1 MRHLV
6 LAVALVAASAAR
18 AEGAPP
24 EAPRPAAVPA
34 AAEVKPVPSEPQAWE
49 LDAFVGYGQL
59 GYPALDMSDVTW
71 SNGGAGFALSVAY
84 RGPHFTHPF
93 LDLSYVPIVSSGKY
107 VNVYVPGTP
116 PTTTFASNSSHA
128 MGLVLGPGFDIDWFR
143 IRGGLGL
150 FAYNVRTTVG
160 GVTNDVSQTGLGF
173 LVTAAALVWRPEP
186 FALGVEGRLVALQA
200 PTGGVYQMMWQAG
213 LTARWDFVNKK

>member
-1 MRHLV
+1 VRHLV

-24 EAPRPAAVPA
+24 EAPRPAAAPA
-34 AAEVKPVPSEPQAWE
+34 GAELKPAPSEPEAWE

-59 GYPALDMSDVTW
+59 GYPALDMADVTW
-71 SNGGAGFALSVAY
+71 SNGGPGFALTVAY

-116 PTTTFASNSSHA
+116 VQTTSASNSSYA
-128 MGLVLGPGFDIDWFR
+128 LGLVLGPGWDLDWFR
-143 IRGGLGL
+143 IRAGLGL
-150 FAYNVRTTVG
+150 FAYNVKTTVSG
-160 GVTNDVSQTGLGF
+160 ATNSISQPGLGF
-173 LVTAAALVWRPEP
+173 LVTASALVWHPEP
-186 FALGVEGRLVALQA
+186 FALGVEGRVVALEM
-200 PTGGVYQMMWQAG
+200 PTGGIYQVMWEVG
-213 LTARWDFVNKK
+213 LTGRWDFVHRP